1 MSSPGNSGRRV
12 VTDMR
17 ALRVLAH
24 PDRLAILLLLM
35 AGRPRTATECA
46 EVVPASASACSYHL
60 RELERFGFV
69 ERVDVTSSA
78 DRRARWWR
86 ASAIG
91 FSLGGPL
98 SDEDVAGRAAFA
110 ALRHADAAENDR
122 LRRSFVERLDELP
135 AEWQDSAEF
144 ASYELHVTA
153 AELRTLSA
161 AVDGVLRPYRAG
173 ARPAPPSGTRSVHVV
188 FQAFPRADEP

>member
-69 ERVDVTSSA
+69 ERADVTSSA

-98 SDEDVAGRAAFA
+98 SEEDVAGRAAFA
-110 ALRHADAAENDR
+110 ALRHADAAEHDR

-144 ASYELHVTA
+144 ASYELRRHRGRAPDVECGGRRRA
-153 AELRTLSA
+153 P
-161 AVDGVLRPYRAG
+161 AVPGRRSAG
-173 ARPAPPSGTRSVHVV
+173 AGNGDALRARRLPGVPPR
-188 FQAFPRADEP
+188 